1 MKKSYQAAVKA
12 LVEAKRVVLAA
23 HVNPDGDTLGCVLAL
38 THLLRGLGKEAIPL
52 SADGVPDIYR
62 WMSGTEWVQTGT
74 ERRDFDLAIVCDAG
88 ALERVGRSVVPVIE
102 SAPRL
107 IDIDHHVADGPFG
120 DIRILDSRAAATA
133 ELVWALILAVE
144 NATGQEP
151 ATKEIADCLM
161 VGLITDTGSFRY
173 PNVTPRT
180 FQLAARLQRLGAV
193 PADIYELV
201 YENKSFVSQ
210 KLLGRALDAIQMTA
224 DGRIAWTHVTASDF
238 AELGAED
245 ADTEGIVTHVR
256 AIKGVQIGI
265 LFREVP
271 GGKIRISLRAREGA
285 DVNKIANVFGG
296 GGHKL
301 AAGCS
306 ILPPLD
312 EVEKA
317 VLAEAVRQLTE
328 AGY

>member
-1 MKKSYQAAVKA
+1 MKKPYRAAVEA
-12 LVEAKRVVLAA
+12 ILNAKRIVLAA

-38 THLLRGLGKEAIPL
+38 THLLRGLGKDALPL

-62 WMSGTEWVQTGT
+62 WLSGTEWVQTST

-88 ALERVGRSVVPVIE
+88 ALERVGRSVIPVIE
-102 SAPRL
+102 SAPNL

-133 ELVWALILAVE
+133 ELVWELIFALE
-144 NATGQEP
+144 NKTGKEP
-151 ATKEIADCLM
+151 ATKAIADCLM
-161 VGLITDTGSFRY
+161 VGLITDTGSFKF
-173 PNVTPRT
+173 PNVTPKT
-180 FQLAARLQRLGAV
+180 FLLAARLQRLGAV
-193 PADIYELV
+193 PSEISELV
-201 YENKSFVSQ
+201 YENKSFASL
-210 KLLGRALDAIQMTA
+210 KLLGRALDALQTTE
-224 DGRIAWTHVTASDF
+224 DGRIAWTHVTATDF

-256 AIKGVQIGI
+256 AVKGVQIGI

-306 ILPPLD
+306 LLPPLAD
-312 EVEKA
+312 VEQA
-317 VLAEAVRQLTE
+317 VLAEAIRQIGGWTS
-328 AGY
+328 

>member
-1 MKKSYQAAVKA
+1 VKKQYQAAVSA
-12 LVEAKRVVLAA
+12 ILEAKRVVLAA

-62 WMSGTEWVQTGT
+62 WIPGAEWVQTGT

-88 ALERVGRSVVPVIE
+88 ALERVGKSVAPVVQ

-107 IDIDHHVADGPFG
+107 MDIDHHVADGPFG
-120 DIRILDSRAAATA
+120 DIRLLNSRAAATA
-133 ELVWALILAVE
+133 ELVWELILAVE
-144 NATGQEP
+144 SATGSEP
-151 ATKEIADCLM
+151 ATKEIAACLM
-161 VGLITDTGSFRY
+161 VGLVTDTGSFRF
-173 PNVTPRT
+173 PNVTPKT
-180 FQLAARLQRLGAV
+180 FLLAARLQRLGAV
-193 PADIYELV
+193 PAEIYELV
-201 YENKSFVSQ
+201 YENKSFASL
-210 KLLGRALDAIQMTA
+210 KLLGRALDALQTTA
-224 DGRIAWTHVTASDF
+224 DGRIAWTHVTAADF
-238 AELGAED
+238 ASTGAED

-256 AIKGVQIGI
+256 AVQGVQIGI

-306 ILPPLD
+306 VAPPLAD
-312 EVEKA
+312 VEKA
-317 VLAEAVRQLTE
+317 VLAEAVRQLTST
-328 AGY
+328 G